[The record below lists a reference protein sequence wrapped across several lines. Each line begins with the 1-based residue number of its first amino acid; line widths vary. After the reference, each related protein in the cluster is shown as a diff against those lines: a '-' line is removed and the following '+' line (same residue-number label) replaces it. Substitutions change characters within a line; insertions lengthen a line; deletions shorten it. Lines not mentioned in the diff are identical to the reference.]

1 MKIEALQDGSPGS
14 VTRPNGGVMGRYY
27 NRTKGVSV
35 ARENFLGYAIAAPGR
50 GRGRKRE
57 GQ

>member
-1 MKIEALQDGSPGS
+1 MKIEALQAGSPGS

-35 ARENFLGYAIAAPGR
+35 ARENLCG
-50 GRGRKRE
+50 
-57 GQ
+57 